1 LYGSCSEYPSAL
13 RKLLLRGGRTQS
25 RPARV
30 GARDAELR
38 DQGAPKGKQARWQA
52 LSARLTTGTRRPTA
66 TGAAVSLMPPRR
78 RGIAAGGLL
87 RLASEADMFVW
98 EKIRLRNL
106 RDDLAAATSRRD
118 LRDGVVHLQEASNA
132 DTGALELVDFERD
145 SWPQ

>member
-1 LYGSCSEYPSAL
+1 
-13 RKLLLRGGRTQS
+13 
-25 RPARV
+25 
-30 GARDAELR
+30 
-38 DQGAPKGKQARWQA
+38 
-52 LSARLTTGTRRPTA
+52 
-66 TGAAVSLMPPRR
+66 
-78 RGIAAGGLL
+78 
-87 RLASEADMFVW
+87 MFVW